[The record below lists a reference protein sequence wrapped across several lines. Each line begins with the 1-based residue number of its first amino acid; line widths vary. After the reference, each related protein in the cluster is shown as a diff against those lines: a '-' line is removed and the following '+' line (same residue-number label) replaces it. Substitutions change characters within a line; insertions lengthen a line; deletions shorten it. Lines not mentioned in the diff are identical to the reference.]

1 MKETYALELN
11 FANAEGST
19 RKITLKHP
27 KEGLTDVEILPAMQA
42 IVDAGIFSVEGV
54 NQYETV
60 KNARYVRTTVEEV
73 LNTEE

>member
-1 MKETYALELN
+1 MKETYELELN

-27 KEGLTDVEILPAMQA
+27 KEGLAEADILPAMQA
-42 IVDAGIFSVEGV
+42 IVDAGIFAIEGV

-60 KNARYVRTTVEEV
+60 KSAQYVRTTVEEV
-73 LNTEE
+73 LNVEA